1 MSKALITAGFTMLIT
16 AAAAAQSVL
25 PKPTPE
31 HANLGRF
38 VGTWKME
45 GTMQPGPM
53 GPGGPFNGT
62 ESCRMFEGFHII
74 CDTEGATAAGPMK
87 GHMMMTWDAAAKKY
101 RYFAVNNTPIAEMA
115 EGTFENNI
123 WTWKSEMDLSGGKKI
138 WSTFTITETSPTLH
152 TFEWKMSED
161 GKKWTT
167 MMSGKSTKQ

>member
-1 MSKALITAGFTMLIT
+1 MSKALITAGFTVLIT

-74 CDTEGATAAGPMK
+74 CDTEGATAAGPMQ
-87 GHMMMTWDAAAKKY
+87 GHMMKPWGAAA
-101 RYFAVNNTPIAEMA
+101 NTDRHPAINDPAIAELPG
-115 EGTFENNI
+115 GT
-123 WTWKSEMDLSGGKKI
+123 
-138 WSTFTITETSPTLH
+138 
-152 TFEWKMSED
+152 
-161 GKKWTT
+161 
-167 MMSGKSTKQ
+167 